1 MTLNRRDFLQNA
13 ARAALFPTVA
23 VHLPVLGHAVPAAAK
38 PDIAL
43 RIEATSLDIGPG
55 VSIRTIAK
63 KRARRASAQV
73 IAISIEAAG

>member
-1 MTLNRRDFLQNA
+1 
-13 ARAALFPTVA
+13 VA

-43 RIEATSLDIGPG
+43 RIEATSLDGPG

-63 KRARRASAQV
+63 M
-73 IAISIEAAG
+73 

>member
-1 MTLNRRDFLQNA
+1 M
-13 ARAALFPTVA
+13 A